1 MYLLGSP
8 IGIDV
13 DVSVFDGTIILFDPK
28 ADDIPLTGR
37 TEEVT
42 HIKKSMTDKQVVTQD
57 VKGQPKNS
65 H

>member
-28 ADDIPLTGR
+28 ADGIPLTGR
-37 TEEVT
+37 TDNFSEGPAFSMFEKSTPVT
-42 HIKKSMTDKQVVTQD
+42 
-57 VKGQPKNS
+57 
-65 H
+65 